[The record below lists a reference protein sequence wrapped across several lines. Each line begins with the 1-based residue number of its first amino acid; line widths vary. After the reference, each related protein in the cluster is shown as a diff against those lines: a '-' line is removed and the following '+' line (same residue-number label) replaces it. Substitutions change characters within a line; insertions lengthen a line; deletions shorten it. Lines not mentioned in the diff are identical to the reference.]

1 MVRLLQDLEEIVQ
14 KYAQPINFEY
24 IEEYALVMI
33 EFHAT
38 YCPQV
43 MKMLYFGSAY
53 KNGTLFF

>member
-24 IEEYALVMI
+24 LEEYALVMI

-38 YCPQV
+38 YCPSV
-43 MKMLYFGSAY
+43 MKLLYFE
-53 KNGTLFF
+53 TRL